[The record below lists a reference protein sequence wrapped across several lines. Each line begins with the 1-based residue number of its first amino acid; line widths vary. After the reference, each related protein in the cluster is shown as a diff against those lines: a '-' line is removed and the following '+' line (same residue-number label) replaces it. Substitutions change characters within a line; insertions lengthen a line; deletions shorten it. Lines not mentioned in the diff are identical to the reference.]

1 MVGLNGISLGVYFD
15 FFFFFPTFGKELVTI
30 IMKMIKSSHYNIVW
44 NGNLIP
50 NITLSRGIRQGIGGL
65 GKESSTNELELANI
79 QDINVSWII

>member
-1 MVGLNGISLGVYFD
+1 M
-15 FFFFFPTFGKELVTI
+15 
-30 IMKMIKSSHYNIVW
+30 W

-65 GKESSTNELELANI
+65 GMESSTNELELANI